1 MKKLVR
7 VKRNYFYISFCC
19 VVREVRSALGVIP
32 SSALLRGYK
41 KAFGVI
47 PWLDHGIQ
55 KIIKNTN
62 IISIF
67 TGTRE

>member
-1 MKKLVR
+1 M
-7 VKRNYFYISFCC
+7 
-19 VVREVRSALGVIP
+19 
-32 SSALLRGYK
+32 
-41 KAFGVI
+41 

-67 TGTRE
+67 SWTPWTSHGVTIVEETHTNI